1 MAIDQR
7 GQVTTTGMM
16 NKSNMNLQVPD
27 MSNLVEPQQVD
38 QDVAGL
44 RYTPKGVTVD
54 EAIATFKKIFGR
66 DPVNLKEVEEFYK
79 NRSLS
84 EKPTQ
89 PKEPGIV
96 ESIQRNVTAEDMT
109 VLAPVLSPSVK
120 NVLVKILPDIAPL
133 MEGIGPDEETVPV
146 KVSTF
151 ASLPGDI
158 QDFIIESSTEQM
170 DTNNVQLDTP
180 SDTKGI
186 MSQQESELPE
196 TPEEGMDY
204 DQIDGI
210 DPDIDLV

>member
-16 NKSNMNLQVPD
+16 NKSGMDLQIPN
-27 MSNLVEPQQVD
+27 MSNLTPPKQQVKQPVQKVKQPVD
-38 QDVAGL
+38 N
-44 RYTPKGVTVD
+44 TPR
-54 EAIATFKKIFGR
+54 EA
-66 DPVNLKEVEEFYK
+66 
-79 NRSLS
+79 
-84 EKPTQ
+84 
-89 PKEPGIV
+89 GIV

-133 MEGIGPDEETVPV
+133 MEGIGPNEETVPV

-158 QDFIIESSTEQM
+158 QDFIIQSSTNEM
-170 DTNNVQLDTP
+170 DTNNVPLDTP
-180 SDTKGI
+180 PDATGMMARK
-186 MSQQESELPE
+186 ESELPE
-196 TPEEGMDY
+196 TPEEGIDY

-210 DPDIDLV
+210 EPDIDLA

>member
-16 NKSNMNLQVPD
+16 NKSGMDLQIPN
-27 MSNLVEPQQVD
+27 MSNLTPPKQQVKQPVQKVKQPVD
-38 QDVAGL
+38 N
-44 RYTPKGVTVD
+44 TPR
-54 EAIATFKKIFGR
+54 EA
-66 DPVNLKEVEEFYK
+66 
-79 NRSLS
+79 
-84 EKPTQ
+84 
-89 PKEPGIV
+89 GIV

-133 MEGIGPDEETVPV
+133 MEGIGPNEETVPI

-158 QDFIIESSTEQM
+158 QDFIIQSSTNEM
-170 DTNNVQLDTP
+170 DTNNVPLDTP
-180 SDTKGI
+180 PDATGMMARK
-186 MSQQESELPE
+186 ESELPE
-196 TPEEGMDY
+196 TPEEGIDY

-210 DPDIDLV
+210 EPDIDLA

>member
-16 NKSNMNLQVPD
+16 NKSGMDLQIPN
-27 MSNLVEPQQVD
+27 MSNLTPPKQQVKQPVQKVKQPVD
-38 QDVAGL
+38 N
-44 RYTPKGVTVD
+44 TPR
-54 EAIATFKKIFGR
+54 EA
-66 DPVNLKEVEEFYK
+66 
-79 NRSLS
+79 
-84 EKPTQ
+84 
-89 PKEPGIV
+89 GIV

-158 QDFIIESSTEQM
+158 QDFIIQSSTNEM
-170 DTNNVQLDTP
+170 DTNNVPLDTP
-180 SDTKGI
+180 PDATGMMARK
-186 MSQQESELPE
+186 ESELPE
-196 TPEEGMDY
+196 TPEEGIDY

-210 DPDIDLV
+210 EPDIDLV

>member
-1 MAIDQR
+1 MAINPQ

-16 NKSNMNLQVPD
+16 NNPATNVQAPD
-27 MSNLVEPQQVD
+27 MRNLAPPQQTTN
-38 QDVAGL
+38 QSTQVAKQPVKVPPQSMDNVP
-44 RYTPKGVTVD
+44 R
-54 EAIATFKKIFGR
+54 EA
-66 DPVNLKEVEEFYK
+66 
-79 NRSLS
+79 
-84 EKPTQ
+84 
-89 PKEPGIV
+89 GIV
-96 ESIQRNVTAEDMT
+96 ESIHRNITAEDMT

-120 NVLVKILPDIAPL
+120 NVLVKIVPDIAPL
-133 MEGIGPDEETVPV
+133 MEGIGPDEETLPL

-170 DTNNVQLDTP
+170 DTNNVPLDTP

-186 MSQQESELPE
+186 MSQQEPELPE

-210 DPDIDLV
+210 DPDIDLA

>member
-16 NKSNMNLQVPD
+16 NKSGMDLQIPN
-27 MSNLVEPQQVD
+27 MSNLTPPKQQVKQPVQKVKQPVD
-38 QDVAGL
+38 N
-44 RYTPKGVTVD
+44 TPR
-54 EAIATFKKIFGR
+54 EA
-66 DPVNLKEVEEFYK
+66 
-79 NRSLS
+79 
-84 EKPTQ
+84 
-89 PKEPGIV
+89 GIV

-158 QDFIIESSTEQM
+158 QDFIIQSSTNEM
-170 DTNNVQLDTP
+170 DTNNVPLDTP
-180 SDTKGI
+180 PDATGMMARKESD
-186 MSQQESELPE
+186 LPE
-196 TPEEGMDY
+196 TPEEGIDY

-210 DPDIDLV
+210 EPDIDLA

>member
-16 NKSNMNLQVPD
+16 NNSGMNLQVPN
-27 MSNLVEPQQVD
+27 MSNLVPPKQEVKQPVQKIKQPVQV
-38 QDVAGL
+38 
-44 RYTPKGVTVD
+44 
-54 EAIATFKKIFGR
+54 
-66 DPVNLKEVEEFYK
+66 
-79 NRSLS
+79 
-84 EKPTQ
+84 PTQ
-89 PKEPGIV
+89 PVDNTPRELGIV
-96 ESIQRNVTAEDMT
+96 ENIQRNITAEDMT

-158 QDFIIESSTEQM
+158 QDFIIQSSTNEM
-170 DTNNVQLDTP
+170 DTNNVPLDTP
-180 SDTKGI
+180 PDATGMMTRK
-186 MSQQESELPE
+186 ESELPE
-196 TPEEGMDY
+196 TPEEGIDY

-210 DPDIDLV
+210 EPDIDLA

>member
-16 NKSNMNLQVPD
+16 NKSGMNLQVPD

-44 RYTPKGVTVD
+44 KYTPKGVTVD

-158 QDFIIESSTEQM
+158 QDFIIQSSTNEM
-170 DTNNVQLDTP
+170 DTNNVPLDTP
-180 SDTKGI
+180 SNATG
-186 MSQQESELPE
+186 MMAQQEP
-196 TPEEGMDY
+196 TIPQTAEGDMDY
-204 DQIDGI
+204 SQIDEGLI
-210 DPDIDLV
+210 S

>member
-16 NKSNMNLQVPD
+16 NKSGMNLQVPN
-27 MSNLVEPQQVD
+27 MSNL
-38 QDVAGL
+38 
-44 RYTPKGVTVD
+44 TPPKQKVKQPVQEVRQPTEVT
-54 EAIATFKKIFGR
+54 
-66 DPVNLKEVEEFYK
+66 
-79 NRSLS
+79 
-84 EKPTQ
+84 TQ

-120 NVLVKILPDIAPL
+120 NVLVKIIPDIAPL

-158 QDFIIESSTEQM
+158 QDFIIQSSTNEM
-170 DTNNVQLDTP
+170 DTNNVPLDTP
-180 SDTKGI
+180 PDATGMMARKESD
-186 MSQQESELPE
+186 LPE
-196 TPEEGMDY
+196 TPEEGIDY

-210 DPDIDLV
+210 EPDIDLA

>member
-16 NKSNMNLQVPD
+16 NKSGMNLQVPN
-27 MSNLVEPQQVD
+27 MSNL
-38 QDVAGL
+38 
-44 RYTPKGVTVD
+44 TPPKQ
-54 EAIATFKKIFGR
+54 EIKQ
-66 DPVNLKEVEEFYK
+66 
-79 NRSLS
+79 
-84 EKPTQ
+84 PTQ
-89 PKEPGIV
+89 VATQPREAGIV

-158 QDFIIESSTEQM
+158 QDFIIQSSTNEM
-170 DTNNVQLDTP
+170 DTNNVPLDTP
-180 SDTKGI
+180 PGATGMMARK
-186 MSQQESELPE
+186 ESELPE
-196 TPEEGMDY
+196 TPEEGIDY

-210 DPDIDLV
+210 EPDIDLA

>member
-1 MAIDQR
+1 MAIDSR

-16 NKSNMNLQVPD
+16 NNSGMNVQVPN
-27 MSNLVEPQQVD
+27 MSNLVPPKQEVKQPVQPIQPTQV
-38 QDVAGL
+38 A
-44 RYTPKGVTVD
+44 
-54 EAIATFKKIFGR
+54 A
-66 DPVNLKEVEEFYK
+66 
-79 NRSLS
+79 
-84 EKPTQ
+84 Q

-158 QDFIIESSTEQM
+158 QNFIIQSSTNEM
-170 DTNNVQLDTP
+170 DTNNVPLDTP
-180 SDTKGI
+180 PDATGMMARK
-186 MSQQESELPE
+186 ESELPE
-196 TPEEGMDY
+196 TPEEGINY
-204 DQIDGI
+204 DQIDGVE
-210 DPDIDLV
+210 PDIDLA

>member
-16 NKSNMNLQVPD
+16 NKSGMNLQVPD
-27 MSNLVEPQQVD
+27 MSNLIQPEKKVE
-38 QDVAGL
+38 
-44 RYTPKGVTVD
+44 
-54 EAIATFKKIFGR
+54 
-66 DPVNLKEVEEFYK
+66 N
-79 NRSLS
+79 
-84 EKPTQ
+84 PTQ
-89 PKEPGIV
+89 PVDNTPREAGIV

-133 MEGIGPDEETVPV
+133 VQGIGPDEETVPV

-158 QDFIIESSTEQM
+158 QDFIIKSSTNEM
-170 DTNNVQLDTP
+170 DTNNVPLDTT
-180 SDTKGI
+180 SDATG
-186 MSQQESELPE
+186 MMARQEQKIPE
-196 TPEEGMDY
+196 TPEEGIDY

-210 DPDIDLV
+210 EPDIDLA

>member
-16 NKSNMNLQVPD
+16 NKSGMNLQVPN
-27 MSNLVEPQQVD
+27 MSNLTPPKQEVKQPVQQVK
-38 QDVAGL
+38 QPVQVA
-44 RYTPKGVTVD
+44 
-54 EAIATFKKIFGR
+54 
-66 DPVNLKEVEEFYK
+66 
-79 NRSLS
+79 
-84 EKPTQ
+84 TQ

-96 ESIQRNVTAEDMT
+96 ESIQRNITAEDMT

-158 QDFIIESSTEQM
+158 QDFIIQSSTNEM
-170 DTNNVQLDTP
+170 DTNNVPLDTP
-180 SDTKGI
+180 PDATGMMARK
-186 MSQQESELPE
+186 ESELPK
-196 TPEEGMDY
+196 TPEEGIDY

-210 DPDIDLV
+210 EPDIDLA